1 MKHNDDRASKGKKM
15 IAEEWTSRESR
26 LMEDDAV
33 EFPMEMD
40 PRQACAFLRK
50 NSSCIL
56 LDVREAEEHAHC
68 AIEGSIHLPLGTL
81 SVRLA
86 ILNPAIPI
94 VVYCHHGVRSL
105 AAVRMLR
112 AKGFGKASSLRGG
125 IDLWTTQIDP
135 SLSRY

>member
-1 MKHNDDRASKGKKM
+1 MKHQDARASKGKKKV
-15 IAEEWTSRESR
+15 AEEWTSRESR
-26 LMEDDAV
+26 LVKEDAA

-50 NSSCIL
+50 NSNCIL
-56 LDVREAEEHAHC
+56 LDVREPEEHARC
-68 AIEGSIHLPLGTL
+68 AIEGSLHLPSGTL

-86 ILNPAIPI
+86 VLSPAIPI

-112 AKGFGKASSLRGG
+112 AKGFEKASSLRGG

-135 SLSRY
+135 SLPRY